1 EALEL
6 KAEEYVL
13 SFQSR
18 FGRARWLQPYT
29 IDTLRSLARAGVG
42 RVDVVC
48 PGFAADCLETLEE
61 IALEARRDF
70 LTAGGREL
78 RAIACLNDSPAFIE
92 CLADIVTAHCVNWP
106 VSVEEQPARRA
117 AALEGARRA
126 R

>member
-42 RVDVVC
+42 RVDVAC
-48 PGFAADCLETLEE
+48 PGFVADCLETLEE
-61 IALEARRDF
+61 IALEARTAF
-70 LTAGGREL
+70 LNAGGKEFHT
-78 RAIACLNDSPAFIE
+78 IPCLNEHPAWIGA
-92 CLADIVTAHCVNWP
+92 LADLVLRNLGGWLDLP
-106 VSVEEQPARRA
+106 PDA
-117 AALEGARRA
+117 AA
-126 R
+126 